1 MMTSVDRYARLSA
14 RILWHG
20 VRLPTLLFLVV
31 LEPIVTFVLWGV
43 ALLGVLTT
51 LFYRAI
57 GMPHFPFWTALGIS
71 LLFAAAGV
79 VYQGLIRLLQA

>member
-1 MMTSVDRYARLSA
+1 MTSLDSYARLCA

-20 VRLPTLLFLVV
+20 VRLPTLLFLVL
-31 LEPIVTFVLWGV
+31 LEPIVTFVLWGL

-57 GMPHFPFWTALGIS
+57 GMPHFPFWTMLGIS
-71 LLFAAAGV
+71 LLSAAASV
-79 VYQGLIRLLQA
+79 VYQGLIRLLEA

>member
-1 MMTSVDRYARLSA
+1 MTSLDRYARLGA

-20 VRLPTLLFLVV
+20 ARLPALLFLVV
-31 LEPIVTFVLWGV
+31 LEPIVTFVLWGL

-57 GMPHFPFWTALGIS
+57 GMPHFPFWAMLAIS
-71 LLFAAAGV
+71 LMFAAASV
-79 VYQGLIRLLQA
+79 IYQGLIRFLQA